1 MRSPSPVP
9 KASGR
14 KLPGRRAGAVLIV
27 NTLADTGPGS
37 LRAAIETRGP
47 RTIVFAVSGI
57 IDLASPLTVRQPFLT
72 LAGQSAPGDA
82 ICLRGYPFIIAT
94 LDVIVRYLRV
104 RLGDRHKI
112 QSDAFSIATPSRRVI
127 VDHVSASWSVDET
140 LSPSG
145 DIQDITVQWSIIA
158 ESLRHSAHAKGKHG
172 YGSLVRATGGVTLH
186 HNLWAHHNGR
196 NPRFGDNYGKGA
208 PPTYDFRNNVIYNC
222 GS

>member
-1 MRSPSPVP
+1 MVL
-9 KASGR
+9 ALAIA
-14 KLPGRRAGAVLIV
+14 LPGAEGFGAETPGGRAGAVLIV

-72 LAGQSAPGDA
+72 LAGQSAPGDG

-94 LDVIVRYLRV
+94 HDVIVRYLRV

-158 ESLRHSAHAKGKHG
+158 ESLLHSAHAKGKHG
-172 YGSLVRATGGVTLH
+172 YGSLVPATGGVTLH

-196 NPRFGDNYGKGA
+196 NPRFGDNYGNGA
-208 PPTYDFRNNVIYNC
+208 PPIYDF
-222 GS
+222 